1 MAIQMSRTRIALLA
15 AFNGELEYAI
25 QLRFAHCILRLRSR
39 LIARWLGRLAVREGH
54 RFIRVHAA
62 DGAVERCH
70 GEGPDQEEK
79 VLEILGTVP
88 WVVKRK

>member
-1 MAIQMSRTRIALLA
+1 MAIQMSRARIAPLA
-15 AFNGELEYAI
+15 AFNVGLEYAI
-25 QLRFAHCILRLRSR
+25 ELGFAHRVLHLRSR

-62 DGAVERCH
+62 DGGVERCH

-79 VLEILGTVP
+79 VSEILATVA